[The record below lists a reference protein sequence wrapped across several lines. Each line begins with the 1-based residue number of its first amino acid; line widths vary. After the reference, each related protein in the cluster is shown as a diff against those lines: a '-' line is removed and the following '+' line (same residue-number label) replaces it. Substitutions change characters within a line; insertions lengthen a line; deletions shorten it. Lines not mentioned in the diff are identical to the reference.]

1 MYQMGFK
8 LKKDY
13 YPVAFL
19 VLIGVAAYILYS
31 GVLTPK
37 IDLQKYKEVCNQYR
51 TAEAGTYS
59 DKQLQSMVAKVNYL
73 FPAAPAEIKDP
84 LKKEIKMC
92 AMDLEAR
99 LKK

>member
-1 MYQMGFK
+1 MGFK

-19 VLIGVAAYILYS
+19 VLIGAAAYILYS

-37 IDLQKYKEVCNQYR
+37 IDLQQYKAVCIKYRSAAV
-51 TAEAGTYS
+51 GTYS
-59 DKQLQSMVAKVNYL
+59 DKQLQSLVVKVNYL
-73 FPAAPAEIKDP
+73 IPEAPAEIKDQ